1 MNAVSFKT
9 YYFYEI
15 VSRQYMVCAHQYSA
29 LLVINSSLMYFPLV
43 VQFSLTSVP
52 DIVKLYSRRSRLEI
66 L

>member
-9 YYFYEI
+9 HYFYEI
-15 VSRQYMVCAHQYSA
+15 VNRQYMVCAHQYSA
-29 LLVINSSLMYFPLV
+29 LLVMNSSLIYFPLV

-52 DIVKLYSRRSRLEI
+52 DIVKLYSWRNRLEI